1 MRVRNANW
9 ATRPLMVLAAA
20 AALVSGGC
28 ALDAVQDDPLFGP
41 SETGVSVQ
49 LTALP
54 DTLNAD
60 GVSQARIRLTLRDNS
75 GRGLQ
80 GQAVYFTWNGDG
92 ELDPASN
99 SRFVGDVQSGFVMA
113 SDQNGVAEVVYTAGT
128 AVTTVQ
134 VFVRPYGIDGVRFY
148 ERSVDILQ
156 R

>member
-1 MRVRNANW
+1 LV
-9 ATRPLMVLAAA
+9 VAA
-20 AALVSGGC
+20 AALLAGGC
-28 ALDAVQDDPLFGP
+28 ALDKVQDDALFGP

-60 GVSQARIRLTLRDNS
+60 GVSTARIRLTLRDNS
-75 GRGLQ
+75 GAGLQ

-92 ELDPASN
+92 ELDPASS

-128 AVTTVQ
+128 ALTTVTI
-134 VFVRPYGIDGVRFY
+134 FVRPYGIDGVNFY
-148 ERSVDILQ
+148 ERSVEILQ